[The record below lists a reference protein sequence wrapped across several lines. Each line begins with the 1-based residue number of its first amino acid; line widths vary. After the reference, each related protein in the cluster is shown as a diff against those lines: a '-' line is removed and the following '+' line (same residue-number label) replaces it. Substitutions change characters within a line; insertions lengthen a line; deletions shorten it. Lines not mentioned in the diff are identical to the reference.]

1 MVDITITYSGDLHT
15 SATHGPS
22 GVVIETD
29 APVDNQ
35 GRGECFSPT
44 DLVATALGTCMLT
57 YMGMAA
63 RRQGW
68 DLAGTTVRVQ
78 KEMVADPLRRIG
90 RITVTIT
97 LNRVYDDR
105 EMKILANSVTSCPV
119 RLSISDMIEVP
130 VHFHQGPAEG

>member
-1 MVDITITYSGDLHT
+1 
-15 SATHGPS
+15 
-22 GVVIETD
+22 
-29 APVDNQ
+29 
-35 GRGECFSPT
+35 
-44 DLVATALGTCMLT
+44 MLT